1 MVLVILFRSYVF
13 EKQFINNNIMSA
25 IAYPIEPWKIPFI
38 MDVPFFHVTFTV
50 LGMTQMKIIV
60 HSLITN
66 FPHENLD
73 TLIFLLLRWAY
84 KCRIMCSPYTWG
96 LPALWWLCI
105 NKNLSQQHGY
115 SARAYFT
122 LCSLKTGLLIKIFV
136 THWFSN
142 TWPLNI
148 ILNRLILPQT
158 TFPSSGLGKW
168 SQVNLMIS
176 HSGPQA
182 AKLTS
187 YKYVISDIESNFGV
201 AWNQAHW
208 SGDGGPTTELVCDDF

>member
-115 SARAYFT
+115 KCTGILYPMQPKNWTFNQDFRNT
-122 LCSLKTGLLIKIFV
+122 LVLEHVTSQYNFKSTHSSSNNLPFV
-136 THWFSN
+136 W
-142 TWPLNI
+142 I
-148 ILNRLILPQT
+148 R
-158 TFPSSGLGKW
+158 
-168 SQVNLMIS
+168 
-176 HSGPQA
+176 
-182 AKLTS
+182 
-187 YKYVISDIESNFGV
+187 
-201 AWNQAHW
+201 
-208 SGDGGPTTELVCDDF
+208 

>member
-1 MVLVILFRSYVF
+1 MAKCTGIL
-13 EKQFINNNIMSA
+13 
-25 IAYPIEPWKIPFI
+25 YPMQPKNW
-38 MDVPFFHVTFTV
+38 TFN
-50 LGMTQMKIIV
+50 Q
-60 HSLITN
+60 
-66 FPHENLD
+66 D
-73 TLIFLLLRWAY
+73 
-84 KCRIMCSPYTWG
+84 
-96 LPALWWLCI
+96 
-105 NKNLSQQHGY
+105 
-115 SARAYFT
+115 
-122 LCSLKTGLLIKIFV
+122 FV

-208 SGDGGPTTELVCDDF
+208 SGDISVSLINIPKSTTHYRIVCINPHTWIQFVVGLISFDSETKQQNLQISP

>member
-96 LPALWWLCI
+96 LPALGWLCI
-105 NKNLSQQHGY
+105 NKNLSHQHGKCK
-115 SARAYFT
+115 RAWW
-122 LCSLKTGLLIKIFV
+122 
-136 THWFSN
+136 HAW
-142 TWPLNI
+142 W
-148 ILNRLILPQT
+148 
-158 TFPSSGLGKW
+158 
-168 SQVNLMIS
+168 
-176 HSGPQA
+176 HSGQPN
-182 AKLTS
+182 KLDINQDFRNTLVLEHVTS
-187 YKYVISDIESNFGV
+187 QYNFKSTHSSSNNLPFF
-201 AWNQAHW
+201 WIR
-208 SGDGGPTTELVCDDF
+208 

>member
-1 MVLVILFRSYVF
+1 MNEWIVAFIFLFYYKLLFKLLITLFSSSLQVFLPRWITTPGSFWSNHNPQSLICRCFNSPFAYIPLLLKEAWMVLVILFRSYVF

-105 NKNLSQQHGY
+105 NKNLSQQHG
-115 SARAYFT
+115 
-122 LCSLKTGLLIKIFV
+122 
-136 THWFSN
+136 
-142 TWPLNI
+142 
-148 ILNRLILPQT
+148 
-158 TFPSSGLGKW
+158 
-168 SQVNLMIS
+168 
-176 HSGPQA
+176 
-182 AKLTS
+182 
-187 YKYVISDIESNFGV
+187 
-201 AWNQAHW
+201 
-208 SGDGGPTTELVCDDF
+208 

>member
-1 MVLVILFRSYVF
+1 MNEWILALIFYVLLHITFKFLITLLSSSLQILLFWSNHYPQSLICRCFNSPFAYIPLLLKEAWMVLVILFRSYVF

-105 NKNLSQQHGY
+105 NKNLSQQHG
-115 SARAYFT
+115 
-122 LCSLKTGLLIKIFV
+122 
-136 THWFSN
+136 
-142 TWPLNI
+142 
-148 ILNRLILPQT
+148 
-158 TFPSSGLGKW
+158 
-168 SQVNLMIS
+168 
-176 HSGPQA
+176 
-182 AKLTS
+182 
-187 YKYVISDIESNFGV
+187 
-201 AWNQAHW
+201 
-208 SGDGGPTTELVCDDF
+208 